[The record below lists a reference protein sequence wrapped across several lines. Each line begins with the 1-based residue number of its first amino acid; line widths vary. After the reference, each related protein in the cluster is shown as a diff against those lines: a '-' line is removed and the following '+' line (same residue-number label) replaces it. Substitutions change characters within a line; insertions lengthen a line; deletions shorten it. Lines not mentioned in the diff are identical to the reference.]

1 MCNNLLLADMSEM
14 NVGYRLAYFILLCR
28 FVILNYSLYL
38 FILLNFF
45 LLVLVTINV

>member
-1 MCNNLLLADMSEM
+1 MCSNLLSADMSEM

-38 FILLNFF
+38 CILLNFF
-45 LLVLVTINV
+45 LIVLVTINL